1 MRALHTAWA
10 GIVSV
15 KGHDT
20 YVNLSLTRKTQ
31 WSDVISSAPQSGRVD
46 VAAHTAGNYMLRPP
60 SWSPR
65 DGVRILRKGREVPTV
80 WGGPAMAYVVC
91 RNVKPGET
99 LTLVYPLVTFKQVW
113 GNWPSQPNLKLT
125 ITWRGNAVM
134 DMEPR
139 GKGLPIDF
147 ANLPP
152 LPAIVE

>member
-1 MRALHTAWA
+1 
-10 GIVSV
+10 
-15 KGHDT
+15 
-20 YVNLSLTRKTQ
+20 
-31 WSDVISSAPQSGRVD
+31 
-46 VAAHTAGNYMLRPP
+46 
-60 SWSPR
+60 
-65 DGVRILRKGREVPTV
+65 
-80 WGGPAMAYVVC
+80 MAYVVC

-125 ITWRGNAVM
+125 IMWRGNAVM